1 MEISV
6 QGWKASP
13 GDWEAVKKI
22 PKDELPAL
30 TDEQKEVVRKLGLT
44 EEDYA
49 RSALAGERTQ
59 NALLLKTEMFARL
72 LEKKLRDLGL
82 KATVDNVVLRI
93 LEDRFDVVLR
103 VNGAGFPL
111 RIKEDVVDELFE
123 GGSVDA
129 EEKLSR
135 ILKATV
141 GAREH
146 Q

>member
-1 MEISV
+1 
-6 QGWKASP
+6 
-13 GDWEAVKKI
+13 
-22 PKDELPAL
+22 
-30 TDEQKEVVRKLGLT
+30 
-44 EEDYA
+44 
-49 RSALAGERTQ
+49 
-59 NALLLKTEMFARL
+59 MFARL